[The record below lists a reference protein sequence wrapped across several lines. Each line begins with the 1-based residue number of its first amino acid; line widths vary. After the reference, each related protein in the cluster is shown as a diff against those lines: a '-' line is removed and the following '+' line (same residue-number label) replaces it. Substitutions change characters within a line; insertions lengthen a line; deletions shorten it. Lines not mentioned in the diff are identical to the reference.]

1 MRFSRL
7 CFRVALIFAACA
19 SFLAVSESAR
29 SKASLRGA
37 VLVSEGTVY
46 SVPFGTQ
53 HSEETSRS
61 HSGSDCLAA
70 AGCQQCGQNNRENG
84 NLSQGWSIFLAGG
97 TPNWVSSRMKW
108 G

>member
-37 VLVSEGTVY
+37 VLVSEGSVY
-46 SVPFGTQ
+46 SVPFEPSTQKKQVAPIPAWTVLRRQDASSPARITNKMGT
-53 HSEETSRS
+53 
-61 HSGSDCLAA
+61 
-70 AGCQQCGQNNRENG
+70 
-84 NLSQGWSIFLAGG
+84 
-97 TPNWVSSRMKW
+97 
-108 G
+108 